1 MTNVNAKLDGAFSR
15 LYLRSFRIEK
25 NIPPEEYYAKLPVI
39 QHIQNNDG
47 FTFTKPITFFVGEN
61 GIGKSSVI
69 EALAINAGFNP
80 EGGTLNFSFST
91 RDSHSS
97 LYEYLR
103 ISRGIRK
110 NTDGFFLRAESF
122 YNAAT
127 YLDET
132 AKYAR
137 GNPYA
142 SYGGKSLHDQSHGE
156 SFLALAVH
164 RFSGKGLFILDE
176 PEAALSPM
184 GQLKLIRVLHEN
196 AKAGAQ
202 FIISTHSP
210 ILITTPGAD
219 VVQFDKDGLQ
229 HLPYKETEHFR
240 IAVEFLSNPERM
252 LKILLE

>member
-39 QHIQNNDG
+39 QHIQNSDG

-103 ISRGIRK
+103 IARGIRK
-110 NTDGFFLRAESF
+110 LQPVEHRLQLIPNPGGITLIDDAFNSNIRGAEQAF
-122 YNAAT
+122 KV
-127 YLDET
+127 L
-132 AKYAR
+132 
-137 GNPYA
+137 
-142 SYGGKSLHDQSHGE
+142 GE
-156 SFLALAVH
+156 MPGTRIA
-164 RFSGKGLFILDE
+164 I
-176 PEAALSPM
+176 
-184 GQLKLIRVLHEN
+184 
-196 AKAGAQ
+196 
-202 FIISTHSP
+202 
-210 ILITTPGAD
+210 TPGMVELGKLEYEMNRQFGEAMAHGCDVAVLVGKKRSEAIREGLLNAGFAPENIHVAD
-219 VVQFDKDGLQ
+219 TLDDASAFMRSVVKPGDTVLFEND
-229 HLPYKETEHFR
+229 LPDNYTE
-240 IAVEFLSNPERM
+240 
-252 LKILLE
+252 

>member
-1 MTNVNAKLDGAFSR
+1 MSDGKADGAFST
-15 LYLRSFRIEK
+15 LYLRSFSIDDR
-25 NIPPEEYYAKLPVI
+25 IPPEEYYSDLPIIRQI
-39 QHIQNNDG
+39 QKDGG
-47 FTFTKPITFFVGEN
+47 FTFTSPITFFVGEN

-97 LYEYLR
+97 LYEHLR
-103 ISRGIRK
+103 LARGIRK

-132 AKYAR
+132 AKYA
-137 GNPYA
+137 GFHDPYA
-142 SYGGKSLHDQSHGE
+142 SYGGKSL
-156 SFLALAVH
+156 H

-219 VVQFDKDGLQ
+219 VVQFDENGLQ
-229 HLPYKETEHFR
+229 HLPYRETEHFR
-240 IAVEFLSNPERM
+240 IATEFLSNPDRM

>member
-1 MTNVNAKLDGAFSR
+1 MSDGKADGAFST
-15 LYLRSFRIEK
+15 LYLRSFSIDDR
-25 NIPPEEYYAKLPVI
+25 IPPEEYYSDMPIIRQFQK
-39 QHIQNNDG
+39 DGG
-47 FTFTKPITFFVGEN
+47 FTFTSPITFFVGEN

-97 LYEYLR
+97 LYEHLR
-103 ISRGIRK
+103 LARGIRK

-132 AKYAR
+132 AKYA
-137 GNPYA
+137 GFHDPYA
-142 SYGGKSLHDQSHGE
+142 SYGGKSLHSQSHGE

-219 VVQFDKDGLQ
+219 VVQFDENGLQ
-229 HLPYKETEHFR
+229 HLPYRETEHFR
-240 IAVEFLSNPERM
+240 IATEFLSNPDRM